1 MFRTIPLARI
11 AYGSMEQNPANWD
24 TFLEHAALSDVGLR
38 RANNQDS
45 MSVALAGTRER
56 FLKQGHVFV
65 VADGMG
71 AHAAGELASKMAA
84 DIVPLTYCKMVD
96 LPRPEA
102 LSEAIRDA
110 NTQIHNRGLANDEFR
125 GMGTTAEALV
135 LLASGA
141 IVAHVGDSRVYRW
154 RRRRIEQ
161 LTFDH
166 SLVWELRAAGHIP
179 NDEIPWHIPT
189 NVITRSLGP
198 SPSVVVDLEG
208 PFRVE
213 TGDTFLLCSDGLWGQ
228 VEDVEIGTLLGCL
241 SPREAVRALVNL
253 SILRG
258 GPDNITAVAVRAT
271 GRLDGTPEPDNPSP
285 KGRWNLRR
293 ADSVLGGLFGLL
305 VAVTLISWAAGS
317 MTMAAAF
324 LAAAAAAGVLG
335 WINYQRGRPKPE
347 DHESL
352 LGSGPYAEVD
362 CPADVAFVNR
372 LATVIRELRSAAQ
385 SGNWAVDWSEF
396 DAFVALAE
404 ESTQATDHVQA
415 VREYC
420 RAMDFMMDELK
431 SQRSRRQDED
441 QGAIE
446 I

>member
-1 MFRTIPLARI
+1 
-11 AYGSMEQNPANWD
+11 MEQNPVHWD

-45 MSVALAGTRER
+45 MAVALAGTRER
-56 FLKQGHVFV
+56 FLQQGHVFV

-84 DIVPLTYCKMVD
+84 DIVPLTYCKMVN

-110 NTQIHNRGLANDEFR
+110 NTQIHNRGQANDDFR
-125 GMGTTAEALV
+125 GMGTTIDTLV

-179 NDEIPWHIPT
+179 DDEIPWQIPT

-198 SPSVVVDLEG
+198 NPNVLIDLEG
-208 PFRVE
+208 PFPVE
-213 TGDTFLLCSDGLWGQ
+213 TGDTFLLCSDGLSGQ
-228 VEDVEIGTLLGCL
+228 VEDMEIGTLLGCL
-241 SPREAVRALVNL
+241 APKEAVRALVNL
-253 SILRG
+253 ANLRG
-258 GPDNITAVAVRAT
+258 GPDNITAVVVRMT
-271 GRLDGTPEPDNPSP
+271 GPLDGTPKPDTPTSE
-285 KGRWNLRR
+285 GGWNSRR
-293 ADSVLGGLFGLL
+293 MDSVLRGLFGLFA
-305 VAVTLISWAAGS
+305 VVTLISWATGS
-317 MTMAAAF
+317 KTMRLASLVAAVVTGLVA
-324 LAAAAAAGVLG
+324 
-335 WINYQRGRPKPE
+335 WTHYRGIRPKRE
-347 DHESL
+347 NHEPL

-362 CPADVAFVNR
+362 CPADAAFVNR

-385 SGNWAVDWSEF
+385 AGNWAVDWSEF
-396 DAFVALAE
+396 DAFVAMAE
-404 ESTQATDHVQA
+404 ESTQATDYVQG

-420 RAMDFMMDELK
+420 QAMDFMMDELK
-431 SQRSRRQDED
+431 NQRSRPQQDKGS
-441 QGAIE
+441 GALDP
-446 I
+446 

>member
-1 MFRTIPLARI
+1 
-11 AYGSMEQNPANWD
+11 MEQNPVNWD

-56 FLKQGHVFV
+56 FLQQGHVFV

-110 NTQIHNRGLANDEFR
+110 NAQIHNRGQANEDFR
-125 GMGTTAEALV
+125 GMGTTNDTLV

-141 IVAHVGDSRVYRW
+141 MVGHVGDSRVYRW

-179 NDEIPWHIPT
+179 DDEIPWHIPT

-198 SPSVVVDLEG
+198 NPNVMVDLEG
-208 PFRVE
+208 PFPVE
-213 TGDTFLLCSDGLWGQ
+213 TGDTFLLCSDGLSGQ
-228 VEDVEIGTLLGCL
+228 VEDMEIGTLLGCL
-241 SPREAVRALVNL
+241 SPKEAVGALVNL
-253 SILRG
+253 ANLRG
-258 GPDNITAVAVRAT
+258 GPDNITAVVVRVT
-271 GRLDGTPEPDNPSP
+271 GPLDGTPKPDSPTAEGGWNPQ
-285 KGRWNLRR
+285 RT
-293 ADSVLGGLFGLL
+293 DSVLRGLFGLFA
-305 VAVTLISWAAGS
+305 VVTLISWATGRTT
-317 MTMAAAF
+317 MTLASLVAAAVTG
-324 LAAAAAAGVLG
+324 LVA
-335 WINYQRGRPKPE
+335 WTYYRGNRPKRENHDP
-347 DHESL
+347 L
-352 LGSGPYAEVD
+352 LGNGPYTEVD
-362 CPADVAFVNR
+362 CPADAAFVNR

-385 SGNWAVDWSEF
+385 AGNWAVDWSEF
-396 DAFVALAE
+396 DAFVAMAE
-404 ESTQATDHVQA
+404 ESTQATDYVQA

-431 SQRSRRQDED
+431 NQRSRPGQDD
-441 QGAIE
+441 GSSALDI
-446 I
+446 

>member
-1 MFRTIPLARI
+1 
-11 AYGSMEQNPANWD
+11 MEQNPVHWD

-45 MSVALAGTRER
+45 MAVALAGTRER
-56 FLKQGHVFV
+56 FLQQGHVFV

-110 NTQIHNRGLANDEFR
+110 NTQIHNRGQANDEFR
-125 GMGTTAEALV
+125 GMGTTADTLV

-141 IVAHVGDSRVYRW
+141 IIAHVGDSRVYRW

-179 NDEIPWHIPT
+179 DDEIPWHIPT

-198 SPSVVVDLEG
+198 NPSVTVDLEG
-208 PFRVE
+208 PFPVE
-213 TGDTFLLCSDGLWGQ
+213 TGDTFLLCSDGLSGQ
-228 VEDVEIGTLLGCL
+228 VEDMEIGTLLGCL
-241 SPREAVRALVNL
+241 SPAEAVRALVSLAN
-253 SILRG
+253 LRG
-258 GPDNITAVAVRAT
+258 GPDNITAVVVRVT
-271 GRLDGTPEPDNPSP
+271 GPLDGTPKPDNASP
-285 KGRWNLRR
+285 EGGWNSQRT
-293 ADSVLGGLFGLL
+293 DSVLKGLFGLFA
-305 VAVTLISWAAGS
+305 VVTLISWATGS
-317 MTMAAAF
+317 TIMTLASLVAAAVTG
-324 LAAAAAAGVLG
+324 AVA
-335 WINYQRGRPKPE
+335 WTHYRGIRPKRE
-347 DHESL
+347 NHEPL
-352 LGSGPYAEVD
+352 LGNAPYTEVD
-362 CPADVAFVNR
+362 CPADAAFVNR

-385 SGNWAVDWSEF
+385 AGNWAVDWSEF
-396 DAFVALAE
+396 DAFVAMAE
-404 ESTQATDHVQA
+404 ESTQATDYVQA

-431 SQRSRRQDED
+431 NQRSRPRQDED
-441 QGAIE
+441 SGAIDT
-446 I
+446 

>member
-1 MFRTIPLARI
+1 
-11 AYGSMEQNPANWD
+11 MEQNPVNWD

-45 MSVALAGTRER
+45 MAVALAGTRER
-56 FLKQGHVFV
+56 FLQQGHVFV

-84 DIVPLTYCKMVD
+84 DIVPLTYCKTVG

-110 NTQIHNRGLANDEFR
+110 NTQIHNRGQANEDFR
-125 GMGTTAEALV
+125 GMGTTADALV

-141 IVAHVGDSRVYRW
+141 VVGHVGDSRVYRW
-154 RRRRIEQ
+154 RQRHIKQ

-179 NDEIPWHIPT
+179 DDEIPWQIPT

-198 SPSVVVDLEG
+198 SPNVMVDLEG
-208 PFRVE
+208 PFPIE
-213 TGDTFLLCSDGLWGQ
+213 IGDTFLLCTDGLSGQ
-228 VEDVEIGTLLGCL
+228 VEDMEIGILLGCL

-253 SILRG
+253 TNLRG
-258 GPDNITAVAVRAT
+258 GPDNITAIVVRVT
-271 GRLDGTPEPDNPSP
+271 EPLDGDPKPDNPST
-285 KGRWNLRR
+285 KGRGNSQRT
-293 ADSVLGGLFGLL
+293 DSVLRGLFGLF
-305 VAVTLISWAAGS
+305 AVTTLISWASGS
-317 MTMAAAF
+317 TPMTLASLVAAAVTGLF
-324 LAAAAAAGVLG
+324 G
-335 WINYQRGRPKPE
+335 WVHYRDIRPKRE
-347 DHESL
+347 NHEPL

-362 CPADVAFVNR
+362 CPADAAFVSR
-372 LATVIRELRSAAQ
+372 LATVIRELCSAAQ
-385 SGNWAVDWSEF
+385 AGNWTVDWSEF
-396 DAFVALAE
+396 NAFVAMAE
-404 ESTQATDHVQA
+404 ESTQATEYAQA

-431 SQRSRRQDED
+431 NQRSRQRQNED
-441 QGAIE
+441 SGSIDT
-446 I
+446 